1 MSRLLLFAFLILAGC
16 SSPPEAPRR
25 ADSSP
30 PKAAP
35 IDNRPVIVAFGDSL
49 SAGFGVDAGL
59 SYPDYLQKEIDAAGL
74 AYRVVNLG
82 ISGDTTSGGLARV
95 SSALELKPKIVLLE
109 LGGND
114 GLRGTP
120 LSETR
125 QNIERMTAQFL
136 AAKAQVVIIGMT
148 LPKNYG
154 PEYIREFESI
164 FADTARKN
172 MLPRIP
178 FLLEGVWNTPGLMQ
192 GDGIHP
198 TAEGNARVAKLVMKT
213 LRPLL

>member
-1 MSRLLLFAFLILAGC
+1 M
-16 SSPPEAPRR
+16 PRR
-25 ADSSP
+25 YGEPARKPAGVVATDS
-30 PKAAP
+30 
-35 IDNRPVIVAFGDSL
+35 RPVIVAFGDSL

-59 SYPDYLQKEIDAAGL
+59 SYPDYLQKEIDATGL

-82 ISGDTTSGGLARV
+82 ISGDTTSGGLSRV

-120 LSETR
+120 LAETR
-125 QNIERMTAQFL
+125 QNIEQMTAQFL

-172 MLPRIP
+172 KLPRIP

>member
-1 MSRLLLFAFLILAGC
+1 M
-16 SSPPEAPRR
+16 PRR
-25 ADSSP
+25 SSEPARKPAPAAGADS
-30 PKAAP
+30 
-35 IDNRPVIVAFGDSL
+35 RPVIVAFGDSL

-74 AYRVVNLG
+74 RYRVVNLG

-95 SSALELKPKIVLLE
+95 GSAIELKPKVVILE

-125 QNIERMTAQFL
+125 QNIEQMTEQFL
-136 AAKAQVVIIGMT
+136 AAKAQVLIVGMT

-154 PEYIREFESI
+154 PDYIQEFEAI
-164 FADTARKN
+164 FAGTAKKHN
-172 MLPRIP
+172 LPRIP
-178 FLLEGVWNTPGLMQ
+178 FLLEGVWNQPGLMQ